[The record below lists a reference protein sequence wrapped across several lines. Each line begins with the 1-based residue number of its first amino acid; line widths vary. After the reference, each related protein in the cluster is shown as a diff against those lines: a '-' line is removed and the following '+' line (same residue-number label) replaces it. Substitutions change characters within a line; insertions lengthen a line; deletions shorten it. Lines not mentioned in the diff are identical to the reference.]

1 MPVVIR
7 FDPGKLQS
15 CRRAILQLC
24 AVIEDHHSPTVLR
37 HLVVGAI
44 PLDGRDLQLAN
55 NDRLLV
61 KYMRSGL
68 SIRKCAAMLAEKNKS
83 LPPDLRYGPTGTT
96 NAETLEKQIRRLK
109 KRKNFLRRK
118 LIEAVRMRFL
128 RMRTHRS

>member
-83 LPPDLRYGPTGTT
+83 LPPDLRLWSNWHHQCGDAGKANPSF
-96 NAETLEKQIRRLK
+96 E
-109 KRKNFLRRK
+109 
-118 LIEAVRMRFL
+118 EAQEL
-128 RMRTHRS
+128 SAP